1 MDRIGQALFRRIVI
15 TAVLVMLAGMA
26 ALGLRTIAHLEARI
40 GPELAANAAVT
51 AERVRDRLEYA
62 LSLGIPLEGLVGV
75 EAYLAA
81 ALESGPGVARLTLR
95 DGEGLVLHSVGSAG
109 AETSG
114 ASDALPE
121 GGVAPLRLP
130 IRAEGRIVAELE
142 VTTDRHY
149 VASRLRE
156 IAIDIAVL
164 AGVSILLAV
173 EVLILVMT
181 RTLRGPVTQFGA
193 LVARMAARDFRTET
207 PASDMVV
214 GAALALQG
222 EVNARA
228 AALLLRLDALRARA
242 NEGGAARLA
251 AVEEAAR
258 TAMARAGRFASEG
271 SEALRVSRL
280 AGVRGAALLFVL
292 AEELT
297 RPFMPLFIQSVAT
310 PLDALP
316 AADRAF
322 LVAIPIS
329 AFMAGVA
336 LTGPFASVFS
346 DRAGRRRSF
355 ILGALISTIA
365 LAATAFAGSVAEL
378 AVLRALS
385 GLGYALTFVACQGQV
400 IDRTD
405 ATDRTVGM
413 SIFVGGIMAA
423 DVCGPAIG
431 GILANQIGY
440 QATLLVAAGVAAF
453 AGLVAVALLD
463 NAPFR
468 GGGDAPTLGLRVFA
482 ACLSNGRLLGVLVF
496 AAIPAKLVLSGFLFF
511 LVPLLLIEL
520 GSTEAEIGRIAMV
533 YGVAALLLMPALAGF
548 CDRFRAHGLMVGAG
562 ALLTGWALVP
572 LGLGAEPILVA
583 AAVLAL
589 GVGQAMSIPAQTV
602 LVTLVSAGE
611 MERFGP
617 GPVLGV
623 FRLAERLGAV
633 AGPLLAAATAQAHGL
648 AEAAVVF
655 GYVSIATGTA
665 FAALFLTVGTG
676 APETFIRDDRSGA
689 DSQAPAAD
697 ARRPT

>member
-1 MDRIGQALFRRIVI
+1 LQN
-15 TAVLVMLAGMA
+15 
-26 ALGLRTIAHLEARI
+26 ARI
-40 GPELAANAAVT
+40 ERDAIFHHLFDVAGDGLA
-51 AERVRDRLEYA
+51 
-62 LSLGIPLEGLVGV
+62 VG
-75 EAYLAA
+75 
-81 ALESGPGVARLTLR
+81 ALEVS
-95 DGEGLVLHSVGSAG
+95 
-109 AETSG
+109 
-114 ASDALPE
+114 
-121 GGVAPLRLP
+121 
-130 IRAEGRIVAELE
+130 
-142 VTTDRHY
+142 TDPHY
-149 VASRLRE
+149 VRSRLRE

-173 EVLILVMT
+173 ELLILVMT

-207 PASDMVV
+207 SSSERVV
-214 GAALALQG
+214 GAALALQA

-228 AALLLRLDALRARA
+228 TALLARLDALRDRAGALGEEGAAQVAAAETAARA
-242 NEGGAARLA
+242 
-251 AVEEAAR
+251 
-258 TAMARAGRFASEG
+258 AMARVGRFAGEG
-271 SEALRVSRL
+271 AETLRISRL

-297 RPFMPLFIQSVAT
+297 RPFMPLFIQSVASPMGDMAVT
-310 PLDALP
+310 
-316 AADRAF
+316 DRAF

-336 LTGPFASVFS
+336 LSGPFASVFS

-355 ILGALISTIA
+355 IIGALISTAA
-365 LAATAFAGSVAEL
+365 LGATAFAGSVTDL

-431 GILANQIGY
+431 GILANQIGHE
-440 QATLLVAAGVAAF
+440 ATLLVAAGVAAL
-453 AGLVAVALLD
+453 AGLLAVALLD
-463 NAPFR
+463 NAPR
-468 GGGDAPTLGLRVFA
+468 PGGAEAQALGPRVFA
-482 ACLSNGRLLGVLVF
+482 ACLTNGRLLGVLAF

-511 LVPLLLIEL
+511 LVPLLLIDL
-520 GSTEAEIGRIAMV
+520 GSTEAEIGRIAMI
-533 YGVAALLLMPALAGF
+533 YGVAALLLMPTLARL

-572 LGLGAEPILVA
+572 LGLGVEPMLVA

-589 GVGQAMSIPAQTV
+589 GLGQAMSIPAQTV
-602 LVTLVSAGE
+602 LVTLVSADE
-611 MERFGP
+611 MARFGP

-633 AGPLLAAATAQAHGL
+633 AGPLLAAALAQAYGL
-648 AEAAVVF
+648 AGAAALF

-665 FAALFLTVGTG
+665 FAALFLTMGTG
-676 APETFIRDDRSGA
+676 APDTSAASVPVSPAQGTA
-689 DSQAPAAD
+689 AAD
-697 ARRPT
+697 ARRSG